1 MLREKN
7 EAERGGELRKMERS
21 EAAQRR
27 QERGGERE
35 AVRGAEAVLRESL
48 SGESDGA
55 ERVERG
61 FRERNNGNSQLFF
74 FFINVYLI
82 SYVHVFI

>member
-1 MLREKN
+1 MKRRAAVSSEKWSG
-7 EAERGGELRKMERS
+7 A
-21 EAAQRR
+21 RR
-27 QERGGERE
+27 RRGGERE
-35 AVRGAEAVLRESL
+35 AVVRESL

-55 ERVERG
+55 ERVERE
-61 FRERNNGNSQLFF
+61 FRERNNGSKDTSQRYGNSQLFF